1 MRALWLGLGIAL
13 LLAACAPSQLVRD
26 GQRVAYE
33 DAARIDL
40 EQARAALEAD
50 ELERAR
56 EILERFERELAYS
69 RRMDEALMLLGEVHE
84 RQQRRELAADTWRRL
99 VEQYPRSS
107 QNPRAALRA
116 AWIYRDLGRPEV
128 GRALL
133 ERADW
138 ARATADER
146 MRIHRLRADLAR
158 QVGDYPSAVV
168 ALAYAR
174 REVVEPETALEMDI
188 ELEELI
194 DEHLTDAQ
202 LDKLVQDLPRGPVH
216 DRVNLVIA
224 RRALSRSDYEAARRA
239 LQRLPARLRPRDE
252 LERQRLTA
260 RAQRGWEPVQD
271 TVGVALPLSGPYAP
285 FGERVLRS
293 IVLGLGL
300 YDDPTARV
308 RVLLR
313 DTAGDPA
320 RGAEA
325 VQELVDA
332 GASAII
338 GPLRSGVA
346 LEAAPVA
353 EAGGVP
359 LLTMARRQD
368 AFLGDFVFR
377 VGLSPADEAR
387 ALVSHFAG
395 RMGMR
400 RFAVLYPDD
409 GYGRDFK
416 NVFWD
421 EVEQF
426 ESAIVGVEKYTPDA
440 VDWQRPIRKLV
451 GLHYLAPEQ
460 RELLDE
466 RDKLLRYPN
475 RNAERLAAPE
485 LQDLPPYVD
494 FDALF
499 IPDAAE
505 KVGLILPQLRFF
517 DVQDVVFIGT
527 SEWND
532 PKLVQIAGRQATGS
546 VFASAFNTTSEH
558 PKVRLF
564 LERHRAAY
572 GDDPDILGALAYD
585 AAALLRRLIESSRG
599 MTREQL
605 RRLLLDTRDYDGVSG
620 LTGFDARGDSQHR
633 LRLLTVGRSGI
644 HPLGE
649 EP

>member
-1 MRALWLGLGIAL
+1 
-13 LLAACAPSQLVRD
+13 
-26 GQRVAYE
+26 
-33 DAARIDL
+33 
-40 EQARAALEAD
+40 
-50 ELERAR
+50 
-56 EILERFERELAYS
+56 
-69 RRMDEALMLLGEVHE
+69 
-84 RQQRRELAADTWRRL
+84 
-99 VEQYPRSS
+99 
-107 QNPRAALRA
+107 
-116 AWIYRDLGRPEV
+116 
-128 GRALL
+128 
-133 ERADW
+133 
-138 ARATADER
+138 
-146 MRIHRLRADLAR
+146 
-158 QVGDYPSAVV
+158 
-168 ALAYAR
+168 
-174 REVVEPETALEMDI
+174 
-188 ELEELI
+188 
-194 DEHLTDAQ
+194 
-202 LDKLVQDLPRGPVH
+202 
-216 DRVNLVIA
+216 
-224 RRALSRSDYEAARRA
+224 
-239 LQRLPARLRPRDE
+239 
-252 LERQRLTA
+252 
-260 RAQRGWEPVQD
+260 
-271 TVGVALPLSGPYAP
+271 
-285 FGERVLRS
+285 
-293 IVLGLGL
+293 
-300 YDDPTARV
+300 
-308 RVLLR
+308 
-313 DTAGDPA
+313 
-320 RGAEA
+320 
-325 VQELVDA
+325 
-332 GASAII
+332 
-338 GPLRSGVA
+338 
-346 LEAAPVA
+346 
-353 EAGGVP
+353 
-359 LLTMARRQD
+359 
-368 AFLGDFVFR
+368 
-377 VGLSPADEAR
+377 
-387 ALVSHFAG
+387 
-395 RMGMR
+395 MGMR